1 MGVGS
6 FSARSFE
13 VPRVDA
19 VTYGAGAFDGIGD
32 LVDRVGGSRAFVLL
46 SGSLVGS
53 PVEETLRSRL
63 GPRLRGLHSGIR
75 QHVPRAD
82 VLDAAAAAREA
93 GADCLVSVGGGT
105 PIDCA
110 KAVAMCLATGIT
122 GREGFDDY
130 RVRFT
135 YPDTYEVPEL
145 PADLV
150 PHIAVPTTL
159 SGAEHT
165 GLAGVTDEVTHVKGS
180 YSAPGLMPRAIVLD
194 PVVTAATPDWLWA
207 ASGMR
212 AVDHAVEG
220 LLSSR
225 AMPFTDGLGVEALRL
240 LAANLCHSAKNPD
253 DLDARTN
260 CLIAT
265 WLSIFGLTNVG
276 VGLSHG
282 IGHQLAAE
290 FDLLHGLTSAIML
303 PLVMEF
309 SAEQTAPAQRRVA
322 EALGVDTRERDDRG
336 AAAAAVRAVRELIG
350 DLGVPHTLRAVG
362 AGKDRL
368 PAVAAAALGDPAVAA
383 FPRPVTQED
392 IEGLLASAW

>member
-1 MGVGS
+1 MGASS
-6 FSARSFE
+6 FSVRSFT
-13 VPRVDA
+13 VPSVDA

-32 LVDRVGGSRAFVLL
+32 LVRRVGGSRVLVLL

-53 PVEETLRSRL
+53 PVEETLRAALGSRL
-63 GPRLRGLHSGIR
+63 AGVHSGIR

-82 VLDAAAAAREA
+82 VLGAAVRARET

-110 KAVAMCLATGIT
+110 KAVAMCLGTGIT
-122 GREGFDDY
+122 APEGFDDY

-165 GLAGVTDEVTHVKGS
+165 GLAGVTDERTHVKGS
-180 YSAPGLMPRAIVLD
+180 YSAPQLMPRAIVLD

-225 AMPFTDGLGVEALRL
+225 AMPFTDALGVEALRL
-240 LAANLCHSAKNPD
+240 LAADLAHSAKNPG
-253 DLDARTN
+253 DLGARTN

-309 SAEQTAPAQRRVA
+309 SAAQTAPAQRRVA
-322 EALGVDTRERDDRG
+322 EALGVDTSGLDDPA
-336 AAAAAVRAVRELIG
+336 AAAAAVQAVRKLIE

-362 AGKDRL
+362 ASRDRL

-383 FPRPVTQED
+383 CPRPVSRRD
-392 IEGLLASAW
+392 LEGLLAAAW

>member
-1 MGVGS
+1 MPVFTVPGVDS
-6 FSARSFE
+6 VS
-13 VPRVDA
+13 
-19 VTYGAGAFDGIGD
+19 YGAGAFDRIGD
-32 LVDRVGGSRAFVLL
+32 LVERVGGRRLLVLL

-53 PVEETLRSRL
+53 PVEAAVRSRL
-63 GPRLRGLHSGIR
+63 GSRLVALHSGVR

-82 VLDAAAAAREA
+82 VLAAAARA
-93 GADCLVSVGGGT
+93 RDTDADCLLSVGGGT

-122 GREGFDDY
+122 APEGFDDY

-135 YPDTYEVPEL
+135 YPDVYEVPDL
-145 PADLV
+145 PAELM

-165 GLAGVTDEVTHVKGS
+165 GLAGVTDELTHVKGA
-180 YSAPGLMPRAIVLD
+180 YTAPGLMPRAIVLD
-194 PVVTAATPDWLWA
+194 PVVTAGTPGWLWA

-240 LAANLCHSAKNPD
+240 LAANLAHSAKNPGD
-253 DLDARTN
+253 TDARTN

-309 SAEQTAPAQRRVA
+309 TAEQTAPAQRRVA
-322 EALGVDTRERDDRG
+322 EALGVDTRGLDG
-336 AAAAAVRAVRELIG
+336 PAAAAAVRAVRDLIG
-350 DLGVPHTLRAVG
+350 DLGVPHTLGAVG
-362 AGKDRL
+362 ATRDRL
-368 PAVAAAALGDPAVAA
+368 PAVARAALGDPAVAA
-383 FPRPVTQED
+383 CPRPVDQNDLER
-392 IEGLLASAW
+392 LLAAAW

>member
-1 MGVGS
+1 MHPRT
-6 FSARSFE
+6 FT

-19 VTYGAGAFDGIGD
+19 VTYGAGAFDDIGA
-32 LVDRVGGSRAFVLL
+32 LVERVGGQRVFVLL
-46 SGSLVGS
+46 SGSLIGS
-53 PVEETLRSRL
+53 DIETALRRRL
-63 GPRLRGLHSGIR
+63 GTRLVGLHSGIR

-82 VLDAAAAAREA
+82 VLAATEAARA
-93 GADCLVSVGGGT
+93 AHADCLLSVGGGT

-110 KAVAMCLATGIT
+110 KAVAMCLATGIAD
-122 GREGFDDY
+122 RAGFEDY

-135 YPDTYEVPEL
+135 YPEHYEVPAIPGEL
-145 PADLV
+145 L

-165 GLAGVTDEVTHVKGS
+165 ALAGVTDECTHIKGA
-180 YSAPGLMPRAIVLD
+180 YTAPGLMPRAIVLD
-194 PVVTAATPDWLWA
+194 PLVTAATPDWLWA

-220 LLSSR
+220 LLSAR
-225 AMPFTDGLGVEALRL
+225 AMPFTDGLGAEALRL
-240 LAANLCHSAKNPD
+240 LAGNLAHSARNPD
-253 DLDARTN
+253 DLAARTN
-260 CLIAT
+260 CLLAT

-309 SAEQTAPAQRRVA
+309 THPETAPAQRRVA
-322 EALGVDTRERDDRG
+322 EALGVDTRQLDDE
-336 AAAAAVRAVRELIG
+336 AAAKAAVHAVRELI
-350 DLGVPHTLRAVG
+350 DALGVPHTLGAVG
-362 AGKDRL
+362 ATRDRL
-368 PAVAAAALGDPAVAA
+368 PAVATAALADPAVAA
-383 FPRPVTQED
+383 CPRPVTQADLER
-392 IEGLLASAW
+392 LLAAAW